1 MAGRLA
7 SPRFRR
13 RLAWTVGLAGGTTGV
28 VLGAIALGGESHP
41 AASKI
46 DRSKPAWVYRA
57 PAAMQLT
64 KQDRLRLYV
73 TAERFVATAVRR
85 EHLDSAWAMLAPEM
99 RAGQTRKSWDT
110 GFNNVVPFKADGIQS
125 WTILYSYDNDVALDL
140 SLFHRGATTDNWAG
154 KTFTIEL
161 KRYPS
166 NPKRWL
172 VASWVPKG
180 IGGGGTL
187 NPNRRAGPL
196 PPPVKPH
203 VSAKYLLV
211 PALLLGTILL
221 VLGAWGVHNV
231 VRGRRAS
238 RRYAEALGYS
248 ESSNPS

>member
-13 RLAWTVGLAGGTTGV
+13 RLAWTVAVGGGGTVAVVAAIVIGNTGHSN
-28 VLGAIALGGESHP
+28 ATA
-41 AASKI
+41 I
-46 DRSKPAWVYRA
+46 DRSKPAWVYHA
-57 PAAMQLT
+57 PVSMQLS
-64 KQDRLRLYV
+64 KRDRLSLYT
-73 TAERFVATAVRR
+73 TAAKFVATAVRR
-85 EHLDSAWAMLAPEM
+85 EHLDSAWSMLAPEM
-99 RAGQTRKSWDT
+99 RAGQTRKTWDT
-110 GFNNVVPFKADGIQS
+110 GFNNVVPFEADGIQS
-125 WTILYSYDNDVALDL
+125 WTVLYSYDNDVALDL